1 MYTLW
6 SELRSNSLVL
16 SDCQYG
22 CNVWSV
28 PIIPSTF
35 IPCRAIT
42 VKNMCIRFEV
52 HAHYV
57 YTSYV
62 MHTMTPIS
70 RVHFEYIFENPCY
83 AMLFFGVD
91 FIFFC
96 GPNV

>member
-57 YTSYV
+57 YTRELVVLYFVQAPYV
-62 MHTMTPIS
+62 
-70 RVHFEYIFENPCY
+70 RNK
-83 AMLFFGVD
+83 VD
-91 FIFFC
+91 RKKW
-96 GPNV
+96 